1 MQAFKCSLYSIFHIS
16 HKTPKLSIG
25 ELTIINQKWILHAN
39 NDVLELEK
47 NMDGDVLFITEIVV
61 Y

>member
-1 MQAFKCSLYSIFHIS
+1 MFFFFIKTIFHIS
-16 HKTPKLSIG
+16 HTTPKLSIG
-25 ELTIINQKWILHAN
+25 ELTIINQKWILPAN